1 MTFKRS
7 TLLTVGAVALSACT
21 APTPDTRAD
30 FLSFL
35 QPLCG
40 NTYSGAVTSSDPED
54 ADWRE
59 AALTLGPVECED
71 RTVRL
76 PLAVG
81 EDASRTWIVRESSS
95 GLSLRHQH
103 LHEDGSPDAVS
114 MYGGFAQEGGT
125 VTSQSF
131 PADKWTRELFLSN
144 DLPDSVA
151 NVWTMAIENGELV
164 YRLDRPGREFR
175 AAFPL
180 TPVAPNPVSPPTPPG
195 D

>member
-1 MTFKRS
+1 MRVVFI
-7 TLLTVGAVALSACT
+7 VGVCLSACT
-21 APTPDTRAD
+21 APTPDTRAA
-30 FLSFL
+30 FLDSL

-40 NTYSGAVTSSDPED
+40 NTYSGDVTSSDPQD

-76 PLAVG
+76 PLRVG
-81 EDASRTWIVRESSS
+81 EDSSRTWIVRESSS

-114 MYGGFAQEGGT
+114 MYGGFAREGGT
-125 VTSQSF
+125 ATSQSF
-131 PADKWTRELFLSN
+131 PADAWTRELFLSN
-144 DLPDSVA
+144 GLPDSVA

-180 TPVAPNPVSPPTPPG
+180 SPVSPPSPPDG
-195 D
+195 

>member
-1 MTFKRS
+1 MRHS
-7 TLLTVGAVALSACT
+7 MVLLVTLALPACT
-21 APTPDTRAD
+21 APTPDTRSA
-30 FLSFL
+30 FLDSL

-40 NTYSGAVTSSDPED
+40 NTYSGSVTSSDPQD
-54 ADWRE
+54 ADWRA
-59 AALTLGPVECED
+59 AALTLGPVECGD

-76 PLAVG
+76 PLRVG
-81 EDASRTWIVRESSS
+81 EDSSRTWIVRESSS

-103 LHEDGSPDAVS
+103 LHSDGSPDAVS

-151 NVWTMAIENGELV
+151 NVWTMAVEDGELV
-164 YRLDRPGREFR
+164 YRLDRPGRSFR

-180 TPVAPNPVSPPTPPG
+180 NPVSPPSPPG

>member
-1 MTFKRS
+1 MTTRA
-7 TLLTVGAVALSACT
+7 LLLVLVSAFGACT
-21 APTPDTRAD
+21 ASAPDTRAD
-30 FLSFL
+30 FLLSL
-35 QPLCG
+35 QSLCG
-40 NTYSGAVTSSDPED
+40 NTYSGAVTSSDPQD
-54 ADWRE
+54 ADWRD

-76 PLAVG
+76 PLRVG
-81 EDASRTWIVRESSS
+81 EDSSRTWIVRESSS

-114 MYGGFAQEGGT
+114 MYGGFAQAGGT
-125 VTSQSF
+125 ATSQSF

-144 DLPDSVA
+144 GLPDSVA
-151 NVWTMAIENGELV
+151 NVWTLAVDNGELV

-180 TPVAPNPVSPPTPPG
+180 SPIPPNRGAPPSPPDG
-195 D
+195 